1 MQLPSYPTEHGSLG
15 MHILAA
21 QPPSRWFIPMKTK
34 EKPQPVD
41 INCRASS
48 CEYNVDNGQW
58 HLNPFQWVEPMSSS
72 KENGEAAPQLPFTAP
87 TSGPTTSVLNS
98 GAQHGGT
105 RLHRRLT
112 SRSENR
118 NARHIQL
125 PASSSQEPRSSA
137 SSIYMGS
144 FSHSPRRSRGSL
156 KTPGSS
162 GPGTPR
168 PSMSHSHL
176 DSLIQGLEMDLET
189 YEMKELRDGFFDA
202 SFFKQ
207 QEADHEDLMKDAEY
221 ALPIAFRK
229 KNPLS
234 SRNFLPKQW
243 HEIKG
248 VVKAVYATRAGIK
261 LTKSFSAFFIAYILC
276 LVPVIRIW
284 LGRYN
289 YIMVLSTILN
299 HPGRTIGAQI
309 DGTILTITGTVTGLG
324 WGSLALWVSDSTSV
338 TRRGYG
344 GILAVFLI
352 LFMVTIA
359 AMRSYLIRMYQFVLC
374 AGIAITY
381 TCLTDTSA
389 AVDWRKLFDYGIPWL
404 LGQALSLLICCI
416 VFPDAGARPLAV
428 SLHNAFGVMQRGL
441 VLPLTDTL
449 YLHRE
454 LAWTFV
460 NLSQAYRDLVLDI
473 SITRFRPSDVMSLRN
488 LMQAVIRSL
497 LALKMDSQI
506 FDYIRQAI
514 PEGMNVANSIPS
526 GVGIDSSGAAETQAT
541 GKPPLDRGN
550 EVAIDIDTPKSRPSI
565 FRSDSEEK
573 AVKLVIS
580 KLSDPTTQL
589 LSRMR
594 SSLQRCDAVLMDM
607 SGYR

>member
-1 MQLPSYPTEHGSLG
+1 
-15 MHILAA
+15 
-21 QPPSRWFIPMKTK
+21 
-34 EKPQPVD
+34 
-41 INCRASS
+41 
-48 CEYNVDNGQW
+48 
-58 HLNPFQWVEPMSSS
+58 
-72 KENGEAAPQLPFTAP
+72 
-87 TSGPTTSVLNS
+87 
-98 GAQHGGT
+98 
-105 RLHRRLT
+105 
-112 SRSENR
+112 
-118 NARHIQL
+118 
-125 PASSSQEPRSSA
+125 
-137 SSIYMGS
+137 
-144 FSHSPRRSRGSL
+144 
-156 KTPGSS
+156 
-162 GPGTPR
+162 
-168 PSMSHSHL
+168 
-176 DSLIQGLEMDLET
+176 
-189 YEMKELRDGFFDA
+189 
-202 SFFKQ
+202 
-207 QEADHEDLMKDAEY
+207 
-221 ALPIAFRK
+221 
-229 KNPLS
+229 
-234 SRNFLPKQW
+234 
-243 HEIKG
+243 
-248 VVKAVYATRAGIK
+248 
-261 LTKSFSAFFIAYILC
+261 
-276 LVPVIRIW
+276 
-284 LGRYN
+284 
-289 YIMVLSTILN
+289 MVLSTILN

-506 FDYIRQAI
+506 FDYIRQAT